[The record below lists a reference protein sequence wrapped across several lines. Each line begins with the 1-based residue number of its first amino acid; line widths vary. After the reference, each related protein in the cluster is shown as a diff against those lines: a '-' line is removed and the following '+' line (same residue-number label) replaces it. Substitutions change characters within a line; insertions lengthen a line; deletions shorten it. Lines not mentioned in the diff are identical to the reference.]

1 MSLELFLKATT
12 ETIYMVLASGFLA
25 SLIGI
30 PLGIA
35 LFISGQNQ
43 KHFLFYHQLAFIV
56 NASRSIPFIILMVA
70 VIPFTR
76 LIAGTSIGTTAAIIP
91 LTLAAI
97 PFLARLIQAAL
108 LEISTGLLEAAQAMG
123 ASTMQLIR
131 LVLWPEA
138 LSGFIHAITI
148 TLVNLIGYSA
158 MAGAIGGG
166 GLGDL
171 AIRFGYQR
179 FNAKIMIITIVILII
194 MVQGIQ
200 FLGERAAKV
209 AKKDRQ

>member
-1 MSLELFLKATT
+1 MSLELFLKATI

-25 SLIGI
+25 SIVGI

-35 LFISGQNQ
+35 LFISQQNQ
-43 KHFLFYHQLAFIV
+43 KHFIFYHQLAFIV

-108 LEISTGLLEAAQAMG
+108 LEISTGLLEAAKAMG

-179 FNAKIMIITIVILII
+179 FNAKIMIITIVILVI

-200 FLGERAAKV
+200 YLGEQAARM
-209 AKKDRQ
+209 AKKDR